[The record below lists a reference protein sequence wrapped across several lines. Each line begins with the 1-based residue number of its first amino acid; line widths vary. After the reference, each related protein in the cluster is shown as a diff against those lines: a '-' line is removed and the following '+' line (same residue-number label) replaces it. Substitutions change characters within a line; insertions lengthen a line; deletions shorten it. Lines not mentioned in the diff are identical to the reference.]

1 MVSLFI
7 QCFDYVIDFYLFI
20 INKKELLL
28 VPSFF
33 FVISV
38 MMFNRNLC
46 YFYLNGLNSNVFK
59 KWGLNC
65 LKLF

>member
-7 QCFDYVIDFYLFI
+7 QCLCFFKFFYLFI

-28 VPSFF
+28 VPSF

-59 KWGLNC
+59 KKNGV
-65 LKLF
+65 